1 MLDRLESVAMRAVGI
16 TPKMACAALALVA
29 LIAVAVPGVAWAD
42 IGTDINNWLCD
53 ACNNMGRTMAGVAS
67 DLTSALAAGT
77 ILSQMQNGGLANLLA
92 GVYAFA
98 DAVNANAV
106 RPLAYCVLALSMV
119 LQFIKIT
126 QRADGSMTGMPGL
139 ENICMLLVGYIIAK
153 LFIDNSMQICDA
165 LYRTAGQV
173 MAGITAQGQ
182 VSGQI
187 MPDTAFT
194 YTDLGICVILLIICV
209 LQLGCAF
216 VTHVIAQLLVYGRA
230 IQIYVFAAFS
240 ALPIA
245 MLGVEMT
252 RDSGFRFVKSFA
264 SIVLANALLLVVL
277 YLFPTIISSIGYAS
291 LGPSFDIGSQLA
303 DALGVFAQW
312 LALMLVMVVAMC
324 KTGGWAKEILGAA

>member
-1 MLDRLESVAMRAVGI
+1 MRALGI
-16 TPKMACAALALVA
+16 SPGRAFAIVAAAVLATA
-29 LIAVAVPGVAWAD
+29 FIPGIAWAD
-42 IGTDINNWLCD
+42 IGTDINNWLCE
-53 ACNNMGRTMAGVAS
+53 ACNDMGRTMAGTAS

-139 ENICMLLVGYIIAK
+139 ENICLLLVGYVIAK
-153 LFIDNSMQICDA
+153 LFIDNSMGICDA

-173 MAGITAQGQ
+173 MSGITAQGQ
-182 VSGQI
+182 VSAQI

-194 YTDLGICVILLIICV
+194 YTDLGICAILLIVCV

-216 VTHVIAQLLVYGRA
+216 VTHIIAQLLVYGRA

-252 RDSGFRFVKSFA
+252 RESGFRFVKSFA

-277 YLFPTIISSIGYAS
+277 YLFPTIISSIGYTS
-291 LGPSFDIGSQLA
+291 LGPTFDIGAQLA

-324 KTGGWAKEILGAA
+324 KTGGWAKDILGAS

>member
-1 MLDRLESVAMRAVGI
+1 MKRVLTSR
-16 TPKMACAALALVA
+16 KAALTVIGMTLLMVVA
-29 LIAVAVPGVAWAD
+29 APEIAWAD

-98 DAVNANAV
+98 DAVNSNAV

-139 ENICMLLVGYIIAK
+139 ENICMLLIGYVIAK

-165 LYRTAGQV
+165 IYRTAGQV
-173 MAGITAQGQ
+173 MSGITAQGQ
-182 VSGQI
+182 VSSQI

-194 YTDLGICVILLIICV
+194 YTDLGICVILLVICV

-216 VTHVIAQLLVYGRA
+216 VTHIVAQLLVYGRA

-291 LGPSFDIGSQLA
+291 LGPSFDIAAQLA

-324 KTGGWAKEILGAA
+324 KTGGWAKDIVGA